1 MKPNLLLLSHGQ
13 MAQETLNSAE
23 MIAGRIENVT
33 VVSMA
38 ADDGLSGTLSKV
50 KAAVDVNVPTIAL
63 ADLLG
68 GTPCNSVVNVAA
80 DKPNLKVM
88 TGLNLGMV
96 IDYALSTET
105 DIDKLMMEL
114 RDTGVQGVQIVADDL
129 VDLDDLDE

>member
-23 MIAGRIENVT
+23 MIAGKIDHVT

-38 ADDGLSGTLSKV
+38 ADDGLSGTLDKV
-50 KAAVDVNVPTIAL
+50 KAAVDTDKPTIAL

-68 GTPCNSVVNVAA
+68 GTPCNSVVNVASET
-80 DKPNLKVM
+80 PNLKVM

-105 DIDKLMMEL
+105 DIDKLMVEL
-114 RDTGVQGVQIVADDL
+114 RDTGVQGVQIVSEASL
-129 VDLDDLDE
+129 DLDDLDE